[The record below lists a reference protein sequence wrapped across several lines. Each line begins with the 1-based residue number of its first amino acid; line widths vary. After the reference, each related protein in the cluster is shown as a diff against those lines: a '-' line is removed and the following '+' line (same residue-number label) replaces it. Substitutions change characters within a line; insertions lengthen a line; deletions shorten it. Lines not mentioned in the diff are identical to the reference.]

1 MSRIIDLFDV
11 LTFTGI
17 LLLGVGLWLVAPAL
31 SLSVVGGLLLGIGLL
46 GAKGPRLSKRPPQR
60 GKS

>member
-1 MSRIIDLFDV
+1 MKIDLFDV

-17 LLLGVGLWLVAPAL
+17 LLLGIGLWLVAPAL
-31 SLSVVGGLLLGIGLL
+31 SLSVVGALLLLVGFL
-46 GAKGPRLSKRPPQR
+46 GARTPRPPKR